1 MLKSFTFTTV
11 PFLVFIGLVFFT
23 PYFGSYDIIG
33 PQWLFYSIINLLL
46 FIFLLKHISFSSLK
60 EFFKPT
66 HIRFLSFFFLLCF
79 LSLIYANN
87 VFLVIH
93 DLSRFGTFFLSL
105 FLFFLLF
112 KNDILNLKQIYI
124 SFVFISLIEIY
135 LSLKPLFFDFFFNEL
150 DIFNIE
156 EINLSIFKG
165 NAGNKNITAASIVTK
180 LPLSLYLLTK
190 KNISYKLFAS
200 IFLFFQCLSIFF
212 LSARA
217 SFLSLSI
224 SILIFLVYLMYKIY
238 KGQKHNIFSIFLII
252 VSTLFAYLLSSK
264 ILPSNLSVSN
274 RTSSINFSNESSSNR
289 FELWSNALDHIS
301 NNPLLGSGLGNWKVE
316 SIKYWGNIGDYYLI
330 PYHAHNDILELS
342 TELGIL
348 GGLLYFG
355 FFVAIA
361 LFLFKIFLKTK
372 SIIYLL
378 ALLYLTSY
386 SIDMML
392 NFPLERPILQ
402 LPLAIFAAY
411 FTNIYN
417 LKTHQND

>member
-1 MLKSFTFTTV
+1 MLKSFNFTTI
-11 PFLVFIGLVFFT
+11 PFVVFIGLVFFT
-23 PYFGSYDIIG
+23 PSFGSYDIIG
-33 PQWLFYSIINLLL
+33 PQWLFYSIINLIL
-46 FIFLLKHISFSSLK
+46 FIFLIKHISFSSLK

-66 HIRFLSFFFLLCF
+66 HIKFLSFFFLLCSS
-79 LSLIYANN
+79 SLFYANN

-105 FLFFLLF
+105 FLFYLLF
-112 KNDILNLKQIYI
+112 KNDILTLKQIYI
-124 SFVFISLIEIY
+124 SFIFISLIEIY
-135 LSLKPLFFDFFFNEL
+135 LSLKPLFFDFFFNDL

-156 EINLSIFKG
+156 EIKLSIFKG

-180 LPLSLYLLTK
+180 LPLSLYLITK

-200 IFLFFQCLSIFF
+200 IFMFFQFISIFF

-217 SFLSLSI
+217 SFLSLLI
-224 SILIFLVYLMYKIY
+224 SVLIFVVFLIFKIY

-252 VSTLFAYLLSSK
+252 VSISFAFLLSSK

-274 RTSSINFSNESSSNR
+274 RSSSINFSNESSSNR
-289 FELWSNALDHIS
+289 FELWSNALDHIAT
-301 NNPLLGSGLGNWKVE
+301 NPLHGSGLGNWKVE

-342 TELGIL
+342 TELGVL

-355 FFVAIA
+355 FFITVTI
-361 LFLFKIFLKTK
+361 FLFKLFLKSK
-372 SIIYLL
+372 SVIYLL

-392 NFPLERPILQ
+392 NFPIERPIMQ
-402 LPLAIFAAY
+402 LPLAFFAAY
-411 FTNIYN
+411 FTNVHN
-417 LKTHQND
+417 LKAYQND